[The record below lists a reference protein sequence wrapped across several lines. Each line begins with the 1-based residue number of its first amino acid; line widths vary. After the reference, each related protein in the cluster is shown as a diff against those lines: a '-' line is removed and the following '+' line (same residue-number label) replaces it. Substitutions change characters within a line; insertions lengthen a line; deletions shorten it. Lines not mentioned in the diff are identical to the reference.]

1 MKTFFIIALCAVFV
15 MVAALAVFFALR
27 RYEEKRLERYQNDL
41 LERHYHEVE
50 TMYRQM
56 RGWRHDLKNHLT
68 TMQIHLQ
75 NGDMARLKSYLEQL
89 NQELLT
95 VDTVLKTGNVMMDA
109 ILNSKLTLAR
119 EKQIRLDAT
128 ARVPKELPFA
138 DTDICVVVGN
148 LMDNAIEAC
157 AQIPEAERRFIRV
170 YIGMLKGQLY
180 ISVTNAVGG
189 ALRRSGKTYL
199 STKSSAHGFGLWRID
214 RIAEKYGGYVNR
226 QDETDVFATEVLL
239 PLPENKN
246 EPLTHE
252 N

>member
-1 MKTFFIIALCAVFV
+1 M
-15 MVAALAVFFALR
+15 
-27 RYEEKRLERYQNDL
+27 
-41 LERHYHEVE
+41 
-50 TMYRQM
+50 
-56 RGWRHDLKNHLT
+56 
-68 TMQIHLQ
+68 
-75 NGDMARLKSYLEQL
+75 
-89 NQELLT
+89 T
-95 VDTVLKTGNVMMDA
+95 VHVPKGM
-109 ILNSKLTLAR
+109 KLT
-119 EKQIRLDAT
+119 DM
-128 ARVPKELPFA
+128 EL
-138 DTDICVVVGN
+138 CVLVGN
-148 LMDNAIEAC
+148 LLDNAIEAC

-199 STKSSAHGFGLWRID
+199 STKSSAHGYGLWRID